1 MENQGQAGNFDEEGD
16 FDEAED
22 LAEYIAMMFF
32 EEFDDD
38 ERANMQD
45 EGLAD
50 FVDRIFEDFEEIERR
65 RRQVMRLK
73 VLREFLRLI
82 SDPFD
87 MHPIQFRKLYRLTP
101 TLARDVVEMLREEL
115 NRNRTTRVTEEL
127 QVLITLRFLATGSFQ
142 RGTGQDF
149 LHPVCQ
155 SLVSKILAKVLDAIC
170 TFGEQFIFLPRTPEE
185 RFQTQYAFR
194 NLIRIPGILG
204 LIDGFLVKMKRPAE
218 HEEAYVNYAHGCSV
232 NVQVIVN
239 AEGRIMSLRIIP
251 GSNND
256 QGNYTNSRARQ
267 YFEALRA
274 ILEVVEREGYFYI
287 LGDAGYRESR
297 VLLTPIENAPEGSP
311 EWVYTREHST
321 TRSKVERTIGALSGV
336 WFAANKARVLYYAP
350 EKVATIITAAAI
362 LHNIRIMNGL
372 GNDNERPA
380 AQPVLD
386 DLVVGEIDANHL
398 EGLAERELLLDLLY
412 R

>member
-1 MENQGQAGNFDEEGD
+1 MEGPHEADFDENFDEV
-16 FDEAED
+16 ED
-22 LAEYIAMMFF
+22 LAEFIALMFF
-32 EEFDDD
+32 EDFERD
-38 ERANMQD
+38 EQENMDD
-45 EGLAD
+45 EGLAE
-50 FVDRIFEDFEEIERR
+50 FVERMMDDFEEIERR

-101 TLARDVVEMLREEL
+101 TLARDLVEMLRDEL
-115 NRNRTTRVTEEL
+115 NHNRTTRVTEEL

-149 LHPVCQ
+149 HHPVCQ
-155 SLVSKILAKVLDAIC
+155 SLVSKILAKVLYAIC

-204 LIDGFLVKMKRPAE
+204 LIDGFLVKMKRPVE

-232 NVQVIVN
+232 NVQVVVN
-239 AEGRIMSLRIIP
+239 AEGRIMSIRIIP

-256 QGNYTNSRARQ
+256 QGNYNNSRFRQ
-267 YFEALRA
+267 YLEALRA
-274 ILEVVEREGYFYI
+274 NLEIVEREGYFYV
-287 LGDAGYRESR
+287 LGDAGYRASR

-350 EKVATIITAAAI
+350 EKVATIITTAAI
-362 LHNIRIMNGL
+362 LHNIRIMNGV
-372 GNDNERPA
+372 GYENERQA
-380 AQPVLD
+380 AQPVWD
-386 DLVVGEIDANHL
+386 ELVVGEIDANY
-398 EGLAERELLLDLLY
+398 EAGLAERELLLDLLY